1 MGLLHDR
8 TGRFSPLLTLTLVG
22 LCLPAAW
29 LAFRAAHG
37 DFSGAAPAGPPG
49 LPPGF
54 ADGPGI
60 GGPAA
65 GSGSTP
71 FGPAA
76 APRFGAPDGGPGGDS
91 ARPIYAAIHLTGDWA
106 FRFLILSLMITPFRR
121 LLHWP
126 RLVLT
131 RRRIGLAALAYGL
144 GHLGLYALD
153 QEFVVS
159 KIASEIA
166 LRIYLAIGL
175 VALLGLIALGA
186 TSWDGAVKRMGAQN
200 WSRLHRLAYLIAGL
214 ATLHF
219 FMQTKLDVSETLMW
233 GLFLW
238 AMGWRWLQR
247 DGERAVSL
255 AWLAGLAVAAALAT
269 ALSEAIWY
277 GLATGVDPLRVLK
290 ANFTT
295 VLGLR
300 PCWLVLIFGLVAA
313 ASSLIGARRRGAP
326 RPRAAAQD
334 RPSRKERMV
343 PETGRFRFCKSLR

>member
-8 TGRFSPLLTLTLVG
+8 TGRFSPLLALTLVG
-22 LCLPAAW
+22 LCLPAVW
-29 LAFRAAHG
+29 LAVRAAHG
-37 DFSGAAPAGPPG
+37 DFSGAAPAATPG

-54 ADGPGI
+54 DNAPGI
-60 GGPAA
+60 GGPSA
-65 GSGSTP
+65 GSGGSTP

-76 APRFGAPDGGPGGDS
+76 APTFGAPAGGTGADS

-106 FRFLILSLMITPFRR
+106 IRFLLLSLMITPFRR

-144 GHLGLYALD
+144 GHLFLYALD
-153 QEFVVS
+153 QEFVIS

-175 VALLGLIALGA
+175 VALLGLVALGA
-186 TSWDGAVKRMGAQN
+186 TSWDGAVKRMGAEN
-200 WSRLHRLAYLIAGL
+200 WSRLHKLAYVIAGL

-219 FMQTKLDVSETLMW
+219 FMQTKLDVSEPTLML

-238 AMGWRWLQR
+238 AMGWRRLQKSG
-247 DGERAVSL
+247 DRAVSL
-255 AWLAGLAVAAALAT
+255 VWLIGLAVAAALAT
-269 ALSEAIWY
+269 ALSEAAWY
-277 GLATGVDPLRVLK
+277 GLATGVDPVRVLK

-300 PCWLVLIFGLVAA
+300 PCWLVLIFGLAAA
-313 ASSLIGARRRGAP
+313 ASSLIGARRRGPQRTRGPA
-326 RPRAAAQD
+326 RRASALPQGEGA
-334 RPSRKERMV
+334 
-343 PETGRFRFCKSLR
+343 

>member
-1 MGLLHDR
+1 MGLFHDR
-8 TGRFSPLLTLTLVG
+8 TGRFSPLLALTLVG

-29 LAFRAAHG
+29 LVFRALHG
-37 DFSGAAPAGPPG
+37 DFSGAAPAPGPG

-54 ADGPGI
+54 EDAPGI

-65 GSGSTP
+65 GPGQAPSP

-76 APRFGAPDGGPGGDS
+76 APTFGAPAGGPGADS
-91 ARPIYAAIHLTGDWA
+91 ARPIYAAIHLTGDWT
-106 FRFLILSLMITPFRR
+106 FRFLLLSLMITPFRR

-144 GHLGLYALD
+144 LHFGLYALD
-153 QEFVVS
+153 QEFIVS

-175 VALLGLIALGA
+175 AALLGLVALGA
-186 TSWDGAVKRMGAQN
+186 TSWDGAVKRMGAEN

-214 ATLHF
+214 GVLHF
-219 FMQTKLDVSETLMW
+219 FMQTKLDVAEPTLMW

-238 AMGWRWLQR
+238 AMGWRRLQKL
-247 DGERAVSL
+247 GEPAVSL
-255 AWLAGLAVAAALAT
+255 AWLVGLALAAALAT
-269 ALSEAIWY
+269 ALSEAAWY
-277 GLATGVDPLRVLK
+277 GLATGVDPVRVLK
-290 ANFTT
+290 ANFTI

-300 PCWLVLIFGLVAA
+300 PCWLVLIFGLAA
-313 ASSLIGARRRGAP
+313 AATSLVGAKRRGAP
-326 RPRAAAQD
+326 RPRGAKPASRAAPVVA
-334 RPSRKERMV
+334 RSE
-343 PETGRFRFCKSLR
+343 SA

>member
-29 LAFRAAHG
+29 LAIRALHG
-37 DFSGAAPAGPPG
+37 DFSGPAPSAAPG

-54 ADGPGI
+54 GDAPGI

-65 GSGSTP
+65 GGSTP

-76 APRFGAPDGGPGGDS
+76 TSNFGAPDGGPGADS

-106 FRFLILSLMITPFRR
+106 IRFLLLSLMITPFRR

-131 RRRIGLAALAYGL
+131 RRRIGLAVFAYGL
-144 GHLGLYALD
+144 GHLLLYALD
-153 QEFVVS
+153 QEFVIS

-175 VALLGLIALGA
+175 VALIGLLALAA
-186 TSWDGAVKRMGAQN
+186 TSWDGAVKRMGAEN
-200 WSRLHRLAYLIAGL
+200 WSRLHRLAYPIAGL
-214 ATLHF
+214 AVLHF
-219 FMQTKLDVSETLMW
+219 FMQTKLDVAEPTLIW

-238 AMGWRWLQR
+238 AMGWRLLQR
-247 DGERAVSL
+247 RGDRAVSL
-255 AWLAGLAVAAALAT
+255 VWLVVLAVIAALAT
-269 ALSEAIWY
+269 AMSEAAWY
-277 GLATGVDPLRVLK
+277 GVATGVDPLRVLK
-290 ANFTT
+290 ANFTI

-300 PCWLVLIFGLVAA
+300 PCWLVLGFGLAAA
-313 ASSLIGARRRGAP
+313 ASSLIGARRRGPVRVRAP
-326 RPRAAAQD
+326 NASASGPKLATGSLPDGNSAQRA
-334 RPSRKERMV
+334 
-343 PETGRFRFCKSLR
+343 